1 MTASATIG
9 EAATCG
15 NNNLCVEQVHSPQ
28 HAIDPSEN
36 EIQRAVFAHLRTRG
50 APGVFAFHP
59 KNGGIHQRGRARGI
73 NAGLG
78 VVSGVPDV
86 IILQHGHIY
95 GLELKRTKG
104 KLADEQNE
112 ALLRMKAAGA
122 KVAVAYGLDAAI
134 LWLEAHGLLR
144 GSQSPQMRG

>member
-1 MTASATIG
+1 MELDLT
-9 EAATCG
+9 
-15 NNNLCVEQVHSPQ
+15 
-28 HAIDPSEN
+28 EN

-59 KNGGIHQRGRARGI
+59 KNGGIHQRGRSRGI

-95 GLELKRTKG
+95 GLELKRAKG
-104 KLADEQNE
+104 KVSDEQVD
-112 ALLRMKAAGA
+112 AMRRMEAAGA
-122 KVAVAYGLDAAI
+122 LCGVAYGLEAA
-134 LWLEAHGLLR
+134 LVWLEMHGLLR
-144 GSQSPQMRG
+144 GSVNPCR